1 MKKLSVVTAVVTV
14 IASSVSFTVAAQ
26 SAGASAVSGA
36 SAMPGTQSGS
46 HAMSFR
52 DVDANGDGRITREE
66 AQACPGLPAAF
77 SSVDT
82 QGRGYITES
91 QFNDWQRKNGASVP

>member
-1 MKKLSVVTAVVTV
+1 MKLVTLA
-14 IASSVSFTVAAQ
+14 IAGLITSGASLDVGAQ
-26 SAGASAVSGA
+26 SNG

-46 HAMSFR
+46 HSMSFR

-66 AQACPGLPAAF
+66 AQACPGLPDAF

-82 QGRGYITES
+82 QGRGYITEI
-91 QFNDWQRKNGASVP
+91 QFNNWQRKNGARLPASAP